1 MRAIRANNSRQEA
14 NESPN
19 EIFLVSEGKE
29 DHLRYV
35 AERVSLV
42 RFERDETTSRYGKAG
57 NGGDDSKDA
66 LITLPELGFSNKQL
80 HQCLKRLLE
89 RPPLSS
95 MHGGSRFI

>member
-66 LITLPELGFSNKQL
+66 LKSLFQNSGFRTSSCISASNV
-80 HQCLKRLLE
+80 
-89 RPPLSS
+89 
-95 MHGGSRFI
+95 F